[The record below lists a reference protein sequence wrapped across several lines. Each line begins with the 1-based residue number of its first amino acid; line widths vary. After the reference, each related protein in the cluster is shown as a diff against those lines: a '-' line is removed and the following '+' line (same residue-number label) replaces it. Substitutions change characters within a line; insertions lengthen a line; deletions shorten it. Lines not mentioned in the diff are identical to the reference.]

1 MIWDHETDAIREARD
16 LYEAAVDRV
25 ERAEM
30 ELKLALEEE
39 RERLHDLEEMKLD
52 HDDLVRK
59 YREEERRKQEE
70 SL

>member
-1 MIWDHETDAIREARD
+1 
-16 LYEAAVDRV
+16 
-25 ERAEM
+25 M